1 VLQENKHRKAT
12 EKWLNNLTIFS
23 NAVSVTL
30 HYNDSLLDKNFN
42 TEQRLQKANKRLF
55 RNLERYVFSKHKD
68 RLRRIVINETKLTSR
83 NHLHAL
89 IQIPEDE
96 TYQSFVAK
104 LWLASS
110 KTNETLVNTLHTT
123 HIYNATNLI
132 NYVTKES
139 NYTIDNID
147 VLNSRY

>member
-1 VLQENKHRKAT
+1 MLQKNKHRKAT
-12 EKWLNNLTIFS
+12 ENWLNNLTTFS
-23 NAVSVTL
+23 NALSVTL
-30 HYNDSLLDKNFN
+30 HYNETLMDKNFN
-42 TEQRLQKANKRLF
+42 TKQRLQKANKRLF

-110 KTNETLVNTLHTT
+110 KTNETLANTLYTEW
-123 HIYNATNLI
+123 IYSKKQLVKYI
-132 NYVTKES
+132 IKES
-139 NYTIDNID
+139 IDDIDNID
-147 VLNSRY
+147 IFNSRY

>member
-1 VLQENKHRKAT
+1 MLQENKHRKAT

-104 LWLASS
+104 LWVASS
-110 KTNETLVNTLHTT
+110 KTNETLVNTLHTKR
-123 HIYNATNLI
+123 IYNVTNLI
-132 NYVTKES
+132 NYISKES
-139 NYTIDNID
+139 DYTIDNID

>member
-1 VLQENKHRKAT
+1 MLHENKHRKAT

-30 HYNDSLLDKNFN
+30 HYNDSLMDKNFN
-42 TEQRLQKANKRLF
+42 TKQRLQKANKRLF

-110 KTNETLVNTLHTT
+110 KTNETLANTLDTEW
-123 HIYNATNLI
+123 IYSKKQLV
-132 NYVTKES
+132 NYITKES
-139 NYTIDNID
+139 LEDIDNID
-147 VLNSRY
+147 VFNSRY